1 MHSSGIYCHAHL
13 KLKVVLHDCV
23 LEFGA
28 SDKLALFE
36 TSRTG
41 IPRTKHSMLSINI
54 ASFVPTVVFSLS
66 KTENMQH
73 MVKRV

>member
-1 MHSSGIYCHAHL
+1 MHSSGIYCHTHL
-13 KLKVVLHDCV
+13 KLKVVLHGCA
-23 LEFGA
+23 LKFSA
-28 SDKLALFE
+28 SDKLVLFE

-41 IPRTKHSMLSINI
+41 IARTKHSMLSIDI
-54 ASFVPTVVFSLS
+54 VSFVPTVVFSLS